1 VVLTLRLEYG
11 GKVYGLLSSSVPSGF
26 AADEEEKSL
35 FEEVAGDVAFALH
48 SIEQEEE
55 GQRAQEALR
64 DREKKYRFL
73 VESLNEGIWVID
85 AKGRT
90 TFVNPPMAK
99 MLGYSVEKMQ
109 GRELFSFMAGPAVEL
124 CNDYLKRRREGI
136 REQGEFE
143 LIRKDG
149 SKINVIME
157 TAPLKDDKGKYR
169 GAISGVLDITERKKA
184 EEARRESEE
193 RYRDL
198 VETTDDLVQSVS
210 PDDSIKFV
218 NHAWRETLGY
228 SEEEIRSMKI
238 LDIIHPDSRAH
249 CTEIFQRVVAGEK
262 AENIE
267 AKFLTKD
274 GRTIMVEGS
283 ASCRFVDGR
292 PATTYGIFHDV
303 TRRKEA
309 EEATRKLEVQKLV
322 VEKMKELDRIKSE
335 FVSTVTHELRTPMTP
350 LRSTIEMLLDGSLGE
365 LTDRQEKF
373 IKMMAR
379 NVDRLAQFTTEV
391 LTLSR
396 LESGR
401 FKIEPR
407 MLALRETLEP
417 VMELMEQKAQ
427 SKNSTVTLDIDAE
440 VFAYGDADSLS
451 IVVTNLTNNAI
462 VHTAD
467 GTTVTVSA
475 IKIDENSVEIAVADN
490 GQGIPK
496 ESLENLFD
504 RFYQAKRKAGSG
516 YQGTGV
522 GLAVSKALIEAMGGE
537 ISVESHVGEGTVF
550 RFTLPATLPQKD
562 NEEAKE

>member
-1 VVLTLRLEYG
+1 MLTELADDTAYG
-11 GKVYGLLSSSVPSGF
+11 IM
-26 AADEEEKSL
+26 
-35 FEEVAGDVAFALH
+35 ALH
-48 SIEQEEE
+48 TRAERERAEQ
-55 GQRAQEALR
+55 AL
-64 DREKKYRFL
+64 
-73 VESLNEGIWVID
+73 
-85 AKGRT
+85 
-90 TFVNPPMAK
+90 
-99 MLGYSVEKMQ
+99 
-109 GRELFSFMAGPAVEL
+109 
-124 CNDYLKRRREGI
+124 
-136 REQGEFE
+136 
-143 LIRKDG
+143 
-149 SKINVIME
+149 
-157 TAPLKDDKGKYR
+157 
-169 GAISGVLDITERKKA
+169 
-184 EEARRESEE
+184 RESEE
-193 RYRDL
+193 KYRDIL
-198 VETTDDLVQSVS
+198 ESISDLVQSVT
-210 PDDSIKFV
+210 PDGRILYV
-218 NHAWRETLGY
+218 NRGWRETLGY
-228 SEEEIRSMKI
+228 TEEEVADLS
-238 LDIIHPDSRAH
+238 LFDIIHPDSKAH
-249 CTEIFQRVVAGEK
+249 CTEIFQRVLSGEVIQNVEVVFVA
-262 AENIE
+262 
-267 AKFLTKD
+267 KD
-274 GRTIMVEGS
+274 GKQIAVEGS
-283 ASCRFVDGR
+283 ASCKFEGDKPV
-292 PATTYGIFHDV
+292 ATMGIFRDV
-303 TRRKEA
+303 TQRKVA
-309 EEATRKLEVQKLV
+309 EEAKRKLEAEKLV
-322 VEKMKELDRIKSE
+322 VERMKELDRIKSE

-350 LRSTIEMLLDGSLGE
+350 LKSTIEMLLDGSLGE

-373 IKMMAR
+373 ITMMAR
-379 NVDRLAQFTTEV
+379 NVERLAQFTTEV

-401 FKIEPR
+401 FKLAPR

-440 VFAYGDADSLS
+440 VLAYGDADSLS

-462 VHTAD
+462 VHTSD